1 MRPSARAVSQ
11 FWEILEPLRRRFGD
25 QMNVSGQ
32 FLADRSGLDLLTV
45 QR

>member
-1 MRPSARAVSQ
+1 MRPSVRAFPE
-11 FWEILEPLRRRFGD
+11 FWENLEPCRRRFGD

-32 FLADRSGLDLLTV
+32 FLADKSGLDLLTV